1 MLRSFEK
8 NGYPTLVPT
17 QVLWGSGRFFTFHP
31 DSSQRGQFCVYEER
45 GQRASPGSHLLGS
58 LSGAA
63 RRAQGVVLEVG
74 PNLEKVTVECLK
86 VKPHTGPLPVV
97 PAVLAKWGRPRKE
110 KKGLFIIL
118 FLLFILVE
126 ASSWGGPC
134 RGQ

>member
-1 MLRSFEK
+1 MRRGG
-8 NGYPTLVPT
+8 NVPPLVPIYSDPYRV
-17 QVLWGSGRFFTFHP
+17 QHAGPKVF
-31 DSSQRGQFCVYEER
+31 
-45 GQRASPGSHLLGS
+45 
-58 LSGAA
+58 
-63 RRAQGVVLEVG
+63 VLEVG

-110 KKGLFIIL
+110 KKRLFIIL